1 VLDLYATAV
10 DYDKDSNEAQLF
22 FKVVQ
27 NKMLWAVTGKT
38 AAELIKARSDADAPN
53 MGLTSWAGG
62 RVRKGDVATG
72 KNYLTKEEM
81 ADLNGIVT
89 MYLDF
94 AENQAKRRLV
104 VTMADWNEKL
114 DAFLQF
120 NGHELLTNAGSVRA
134 EIAKKLAENRYGE
147 FDAKRKAVEA
157 VAADETDFA
166 EIERL
171 ADEGKL
177 TGGTNL

>member
-1 VLDLYATAV
+1 
-10 DYDKDSNEAQLF
+10 
-22 FKVVQ
+22 
-27 NKMLWAVTGKT
+27 
-38 AAELIKARSDADAPN
+38 
-53 MGLTSWAGG
+53 
-62 RVRKGDVATG
+62 
-72 KNYLTKEEM
+72 
-81 ADLNGIVT
+81 

-104 VTMADWNEKL
+104 VTMADWKEKL

-134 EIAKKLAENRYGE
+134 EVAKKLAEDRYGE

-157 VAADETDFA
+157 VAADEADSA

-171 ADEGKL
+171 SKDGKK
-177 TGGTNL
+177 